1 MLACLIGYFGD
12 FDLAEEATAEAFA
25 VAAQRWPGAGMPDNP
40 GAWLV
45 TTARHRAI
53 DRLRRDRVLAAKLPL
68 LAQPPEEAEDVMDGP
83 PIPDE
88 RLELV
93 FMCCHPALAIDAQVA
108 LTLRAVAGLTTE
120 EIARAFLVPAET
132 MKRRLTRAKS
142 KIKVAGIPF
151 GVPVASQLPERL
163 AAVLAVV
170 YLIFNEGYSGTGQPA
185 ESLASEAI
193 RLGRVLAALLPAEP
207 EVLGLLALMLLHDA
221 RREARFDGQDLVLLP
236 DQDQS
241 RWDWRQI
248 TEARDLLAR
257 ARSGSA
263 LLDPALQ
270 QAPTARGAYALQA
283 AVASLQAETPLDW
296 PQVAALYGEL
306 ADRTGSERGPA
317 EPGRGDR
324 RSRRPGCRPGHRGRP
339 GPARI
344 PVLALDPG
352 RTPPPSRPRRRS
364 QGRLPRGARAG
375 PHRPRTPFPRT
386 PDRRNLRAA
395 SCPLRGHPLVVPV
408 TLQPSLSPKPALPPK
423 EESMALP
430 VRPTRVAPAPGG
442 TTTPRASWLMLA
454 VLLLGQFMCIIDVL
468 VTNVAMPSIAAS
480 LHASGASLQLV
491 VGGYTIAYAMLLI
504 TGARLGDRYGRRRTY
519 LAGVLVFTTAS
530 LACALAPDSQAL
542 IGFRLVQ
549 GAGAAVLVP
558 QVFSIIQLNF
568 TGPARARAL
577 SAYAAVLSAGAVTG
591 LVLGGVVVTAD
602 LFGTG
607 WRPVFAINVPI
618 GIVLAAA
625 VPRLVPPDAP
635 VGRTKKLDL
644 AGLGAAACAVLLIVL
659 PLVLGREEGWPAWG
673 FGCIAVGV
681 VLTVGFVLIER
692 RVAARGGDP
701 LLNLAVLHAPAL
713 PSGLV
718 TLAATQIGY
727 GGLLFAYTLH
737 LQAGLGE
744 SALRSGLSY
753 LPFAAVFGLAGYNWR
768 RLPAAA
774 RRVLVPAGLTVGI
787 LAYLALAAGLHAG
800 ITALTWTG
808 LAAVGLGLGLSVSPL
823 LTQSLTYVP
832 AARAADASGLLT
844 TTVQL
849 GQLLGVAAI
858 GSVYLSRAGSA
869 SAPASAPGPG
879 SGAGHVASAAATS
892 AAAMSGTAL
901 WLAALSAAGLLAAAV
916 MVRAAQG
923 RRSAEP

>member
-1 MLACLIGYFGD
+1 
-12 FDLAEEATAEAFA
+12 
-25 VAAQRWPGAGMPDNP
+25 
-40 GAWLV
+40 
-45 TTARHRAI
+45 
-53 DRLRRDRVLAAKLPL
+53 
-68 LAQPPEEAEDVMDGP
+68 
-83 PIPDE
+83 
-88 RLELV
+88 
-93 FMCCHPALAIDAQVA
+93 
-108 LTLRAVAGLTTE
+108 
-120 EIARAFLVPAET
+120 
-132 MKRRLTRAKS
+132 
-142 KIKVAGIPF
+142 
-151 GVPVASQLPERL
+151 
-163 AAVLAVV
+163 
-170 YLIFNEGYSGTGQPA
+170 
-185 ESLASEAI
+185 
-193 RLGRVLAALLPAEP
+193 
-207 EVLGLLALMLLHDA
+207 
-221 RREARFDGQDLVLLP
+221 
-236 DQDQS
+236 
-241 RWDWRQI
+241 
-248 TEARDLLAR
+248 
-257 ARSGSA
+257 
-263 LLDPALQ
+263 
-270 QAPTARGAYALQA
+270 
-283 AVASLQAETPLDW
+283 
-296 PQVAALYGEL
+296 
-306 ADRTGSERGPA
+306 
-317 EPGRGDR
+317 
-324 RSRRPGCRPGHRGRP
+324 
-339 GPARI
+339 
-344 PVLALDPG
+344 
-352 RTPPPSRPRRRS
+352 
-364 QGRLPRGARAG
+364 
-375 PHRPRTPFPRT
+375 
-386 PDRRNLRAA
+386 
-395 SCPLRGHPLVVPV
+395 
-408 TLQPSLSPKPALPPK
+408 
-423 EESMALP
+423 MALP
-430 VRPTRVAPAPGG
+430 VRPTRTAPAPGG
-442 TTTPRASWLMLA
+442 TTPSRASWLMLA

-635 VGRTKKLDL
+635 VGPTRKLDL

-673 FGCIAVGV
+673 FGCIAAGV
-681 VLTVGFVLIER
+681 VLAAGFVLIER

-727 GGLLFAYTLH
+727 GGLLFAHTLY

-744 SALRSGLSY
+744 SALRAGLTY
-753 LPFAAVFGLAGYNWR
+753 LPFAAVFGLAGYNGR
-768 RLPAAA
+768 RLPAPA

-787 LAYLALAAGLHAG
+787 LAYLALAAGLHRAGSHGG

-823 LTQSLTYVP
+823 LTQSLTHVP
-832 AARAADASGLLT
+832 VARAADASGLLT

-858 GSVYLSRAGSA
+858 GSIYLSRAGR
-869 SAPASAPGPG
+869 
-879 SGAGHVASAAATS
+879 SGDAAAS

-901 WLAALSAAGLLAAAV
+901 WLAALSAAGLLAATV
-916 MVRAAQG
+916 MLRAA
-923 RRSAEP
+923 RRRRP

>member
-1 MLACLIGYFGD
+1 
-12 FDLAEEATAEAFA
+12 
-25 VAAQRWPGAGMPDNP
+25 
-40 GAWLV
+40 
-45 TTARHRAI
+45 
-53 DRLRRDRVLAAKLPL
+53 
-68 LAQPPEEAEDVMDGP
+68 
-83 PIPDE
+83 
-88 RLELV
+88 
-93 FMCCHPALAIDAQVA
+93 
-108 LTLRAVAGLTTE
+108 
-120 EIARAFLVPAET
+120 
-132 MKRRLTRAKS
+132 
-142 KIKVAGIPF
+142 
-151 GVPVASQLPERL
+151 
-163 AAVLAVV
+163 
-170 YLIFNEGYSGTGQPA
+170 
-185 ESLASEAI
+185 
-193 RLGRVLAALLPAEP
+193 
-207 EVLGLLALMLLHDA
+207 
-221 RREARFDGQDLVLLP
+221 
-236 DQDQS
+236 
-241 RWDWRQI
+241 
-248 TEARDLLAR
+248 
-257 ARSGSA
+257 
-263 LLDPALQ
+263 
-270 QAPTARGAYALQA
+270 
-283 AVASLQAETPLDW
+283 
-296 PQVAALYGEL
+296 
-306 ADRTGSERGPA
+306 
-317 EPGRGDR
+317 
-324 RSRRPGCRPGHRGRP
+324 
-339 GPARI
+339 
-344 PVLALDPG
+344 
-352 RTPPPSRPRRRS
+352 
-364 QGRLPRGARAG
+364 
-375 PHRPRTPFPRT
+375 
-386 PDRRNLRAA
+386 
-395 SCPLRGHPLVVPV
+395 
-408 TLQPSLSPKPALPPK
+408 
-423 EESMALP
+423 MALP
-430 VRPTRVAPAPGG
+430 TRIAPAPGD
-442 TTTPRASWLMLA
+442 TTTSRASWLMLA

-519 LAGVLVFTTAS
+519 LAGVLIFTTAS
-530 LACALAPDSQAL
+530 LACSLAPDSQAL
-542 IGFRLVQ
+542 IAFRLVQ

-625 VPRLVPPDAP
+625 VPRLVPPDETSTGVLAG
-635 VGRTKKLDL
+635 GRAGQFDL
-644 AGLGAAACAVLLIVL
+644 AGLAAAACAVLLIVL
-659 PLVLGREEGWPAWG
+659 PLVLGPEEGWPAWG
-673 FGCIAVGV
+673 FGCIAAGA
-681 VLTVGFVLIER
+681 VLAAGFVLIER

-701 LLNLAVLHAPAL
+701 LLNLAVLRAPAL

-744 SALRSGLSY
+744 SALRAGLSY

-774 RRVLVPAGLTVGI
+774 RRVLVPAGLTVAI
-787 LAYLALAAGLHAG
+787 LAYLALAAGLHGAGSHGAGSHGG

-823 LTQSLTYVP
+823 LTQSLTNVP

-869 SAPASAPGPG
+869 PAPTLG
-879 SGAGHVASAAATS
+879 SGSGHAAASAAATS
-892 AAAMSGTAL
+892 AAAMSGTAC

-916 MVRAAQG
+916 MVRAAQAASG
-923 RRSAEP
+923 RSGIRKTLIPNGPTPSTSPAQNSMVVAFYRIYSVERHVR

>member
-1 MLACLIGYFGD
+1 
-12 FDLAEEATAEAFA
+12 
-25 VAAQRWPGAGMPDNP
+25 
-40 GAWLV
+40 
-45 TTARHRAI
+45 
-53 DRLRRDRVLAAKLPL
+53 
-68 LAQPPEEAEDVMDGP
+68 
-83 PIPDE
+83 
-88 RLELV
+88 
-93 FMCCHPALAIDAQVA
+93 
-108 LTLRAVAGLTTE
+108 
-120 EIARAFLVPAET
+120 
-132 MKRRLTRAKS
+132 
-142 KIKVAGIPF
+142 
-151 GVPVASQLPERL
+151 
-163 AAVLAVV
+163 
-170 YLIFNEGYSGTGQPA
+170 
-185 ESLASEAI
+185 
-193 RLGRVLAALLPAEP
+193 
-207 EVLGLLALMLLHDA
+207 
-221 RREARFDGQDLVLLP
+221 
-236 DQDQS
+236 
-241 RWDWRQI
+241 
-248 TEARDLLAR
+248 
-257 ARSGSA
+257 
-263 LLDPALQ
+263 
-270 QAPTARGAYALQA
+270 
-283 AVASLQAETPLDW
+283 
-296 PQVAALYGEL
+296 
-306 ADRTGSERGPA
+306 
-317 EPGRGDR
+317 
-324 RSRRPGCRPGHRGRP
+324 
-339 GPARI
+339 
-344 PVLALDPG
+344 
-352 RTPPPSRPRRRS
+352 
-364 QGRLPRGARAG
+364 
-375 PHRPRTPFPRT
+375 
-386 PDRRNLRAA
+386 
-395 SCPLRGHPLVVPV
+395 
-408 TLQPSLSPKPALPPK
+408 
-423 EESMALP
+423 MALP
-430 VRPTRVAPAPGG
+430 VRPTRTAPAPGG
-442 TTTPRASWLMLA
+442 TTAPRASWLMLA

-519 LAGVLVFTTAS
+519 LAGVLIFTTAS

-673 FGCIAVGV
+673 FGCIAAGV
-681 VLTVGFVLIER
+681 VLAVGFVLIER

-701 LLNLAVLHAPAL
+701 LLNLAVLRAPAL

-744 SALRSGLSY
+744 SALRAGLSY

-823 LTQSLTYVP
+823 LTQSLTHVP

-869 SAPASAPGPG
+869 CRPRLAAVGRRHLGRGHVRHRPLAGRPVRGRPAGRRGHGPGRTRPAIPRTLIPNGPSITPSPPSPPAPAQNSMD
-879 SGAGHVASAAATS
+879 VALYPIDSVERHIHR
-892 AAAMSGTAL
+892 L
-901 WLAALSAAGLLAAAV
+901 R
-916 MVRAAQG
+916 RAAPARPG
-923 RRSAEP
+923 RPPSCPSEWAADGP

>member
-1 MLACLIGYFGD
+1 
-12 FDLAEEATAEAFA
+12 
-25 VAAQRWPGAGMPDNP
+25 
-40 GAWLV
+40 
-45 TTARHRAI
+45 
-53 DRLRRDRVLAAKLPL
+53 
-68 LAQPPEEAEDVMDGP
+68 
-83 PIPDE
+83 
-88 RLELV
+88 
-93 FMCCHPALAIDAQVA
+93 
-108 LTLRAVAGLTTE
+108 
-120 EIARAFLVPAET
+120 
-132 MKRRLTRAKS
+132 
-142 KIKVAGIPF
+142 
-151 GVPVASQLPERL
+151 
-163 AAVLAVV
+163 
-170 YLIFNEGYSGTGQPA
+170 
-185 ESLASEAI
+185 
-193 RLGRVLAALLPAEP
+193 
-207 EVLGLLALMLLHDA
+207 
-221 RREARFDGQDLVLLP
+221 
-236 DQDQS
+236 
-241 RWDWRQI
+241 
-248 TEARDLLAR
+248 
-257 ARSGSA
+257 
-263 LLDPALQ
+263 
-270 QAPTARGAYALQA
+270 
-283 AVASLQAETPLDW
+283 
-296 PQVAALYGEL
+296 
-306 ADRTGSERGPA
+306 
-317 EPGRGDR
+317 
-324 RSRRPGCRPGHRGRP
+324 
-339 GPARI
+339 
-344 PVLALDPG
+344 
-352 RTPPPSRPRRRS
+352 
-364 QGRLPRGARAG
+364 
-375 PHRPRTPFPRT
+375 
-386 PDRRNLRAA
+386 
-395 SCPLRGHPLVVPV
+395 
-408 TLQPSLSPKPALPPK
+408 
-423 EESMALP
+423 MALP
-430 VRPTRVAPAPGG
+430 VRPTRTAPAPGG
-442 TTTPRASWLMLA
+442 TTRPHASWLMLA

-519 LAGVLVFTTAS
+519 LAGVLIFTTAS

-558 QVFSIIQLNF
+558 QVFSIIQLIF
-568 TGPARARAL
+568 SGPARARAL

-625 VPRLVPPDAP
+625 VPRLVPPDTP

-644 AGLGAAACAVLLIVL
+644 AGLAAAAFAVLLIVL

-673 FGCIAVGV
+673 FGCIAAGA
-681 VLTVGFVLIER
+681 VLAAGFVLIER

-701 LLNLAVLHAPAL
+701 LLNLAVLRAPAL

-727 GGLLFAYTLH
+727 GGLLFAYTLY

-744 SALRSGLSY
+744 SALRAGLTY

-768 RLPAAA
+768 RLPAPA

-787 LAYLALAAGLHAG
+787 LAYLALAAGLHSAG
-800 ITALTWTG
+800 SRASITALTWTG

-823 LTQSLTYVP
+823 LTQSLTHVP

-858 GSVYLSRAGSA
+858 GSVYLSRAA
-869 SAPASAPGPG
+869 S
-879 SGAGHVASAAATS
+879 ATS

-901 WLAALSAAGLLAAAV
+901 WLAVLSVAGLLAAAV

-923 RRSAEP
+923 RRSPKP

>member
-1 MLACLIGYFGD
+1 
-12 FDLAEEATAEAFA
+12 
-25 VAAQRWPGAGMPDNP
+25 
-40 GAWLV
+40 
-45 TTARHRAI
+45 
-53 DRLRRDRVLAAKLPL
+53 
-68 LAQPPEEAEDVMDGP
+68 
-83 PIPDE
+83 
-88 RLELV
+88 
-93 FMCCHPALAIDAQVA
+93 
-108 LTLRAVAGLTTE
+108 
-120 EIARAFLVPAET
+120 
-132 MKRRLTRAKS
+132 
-142 KIKVAGIPF
+142 
-151 GVPVASQLPERL
+151 
-163 AAVLAVV
+163 
-170 YLIFNEGYSGTGQPA
+170 
-185 ESLASEAI
+185 
-193 RLGRVLAALLPAEP
+193 
-207 EVLGLLALMLLHDA
+207 
-221 RREARFDGQDLVLLP
+221 
-236 DQDQS
+236 
-241 RWDWRQI
+241 
-248 TEARDLLAR
+248 
-257 ARSGSA
+257 
-263 LLDPALQ
+263 
-270 QAPTARGAYALQA
+270 
-283 AVASLQAETPLDW
+283 
-296 PQVAALYGEL
+296 
-306 ADRTGSERGPA
+306 
-317 EPGRGDR
+317 
-324 RSRRPGCRPGHRGRP
+324 
-339 GPARI
+339 
-344 PVLALDPG
+344 
-352 RTPPPSRPRRRS
+352 
-364 QGRLPRGARAG
+364 
-375 PHRPRTPFPRT
+375 
-386 PDRRNLRAA
+386 
-395 SCPLRGHPLVVPV
+395 
-408 TLQPSLSPKPALPPK
+408 
-423 EESMALP
+423 MALP
-430 VRPTRVAPAPGG
+430 TRIAPAPG
-442 TTTPRASWLMLA
+442 TTTAHASWLMLA

-519 LAGVLVFTTAS
+519 LAGVLIFTTAS

-542 IGFRLVQ
+542 IAFRLVQ

-635 VGRTKKLDL
+635 VGPTKKLDL

-673 FGCIAVGV
+673 FGCIAAGA
-681 VLTVGFVLIER
+681 VLAAGFVLIER

-701 LLNLAVLHAPAL
+701 LLNLAVLRAPAL

-744 SALRSGLSY
+744 SALRAGLSY
-753 LPFAAVFGLAGYNWR
+753 LPFAAVFGLAGYNGR

-787 LAYLALAAGLHAG
+787 LAYLALAAGLHSAGSHGG

-823 LTQSLTYVP
+823 LTQSLTHVP

-858 GSVYLSRAGSA
+858 GSVYLSRAGSG
-869 SAPASAPGPG
+869 SALG
-879 SGAGHVASAAATS
+879 SGAGSGSGHAAASAAATS

-916 MVRAAQG
+916 MVRAA
-923 RRSAEP
+923 RRRRP

>member
-1 MLACLIGYFGD
+1 
-12 FDLAEEATAEAFA
+12 
-25 VAAQRWPGAGMPDNP
+25 
-40 GAWLV
+40 
-45 TTARHRAI
+45 
-53 DRLRRDRVLAAKLPL
+53 
-68 LAQPPEEAEDVMDGP
+68 
-83 PIPDE
+83 
-88 RLELV
+88 
-93 FMCCHPALAIDAQVA
+93 
-108 LTLRAVAGLTTE
+108 
-120 EIARAFLVPAET
+120 
-132 MKRRLTRAKS
+132 
-142 KIKVAGIPF
+142 
-151 GVPVASQLPERL
+151 
-163 AAVLAVV
+163 
-170 YLIFNEGYSGTGQPA
+170 
-185 ESLASEAI
+185 
-193 RLGRVLAALLPAEP
+193 
-207 EVLGLLALMLLHDA
+207 
-221 RREARFDGQDLVLLP
+221 
-236 DQDQS
+236 
-241 RWDWRQI
+241 
-248 TEARDLLAR
+248 
-257 ARSGSA
+257 
-263 LLDPALQ
+263 
-270 QAPTARGAYALQA
+270 
-283 AVASLQAETPLDW
+283 
-296 PQVAALYGEL
+296 
-306 ADRTGSERGPA
+306 
-317 EPGRGDR
+317 
-324 RSRRPGCRPGHRGRP
+324 
-339 GPARI
+339 
-344 PVLALDPG
+344 
-352 RTPPPSRPRRRS
+352 
-364 QGRLPRGARAG
+364 
-375 PHRPRTPFPRT
+375 
-386 PDRRNLRAA
+386 
-395 SCPLRGHPLVVPV
+395 
-408 TLQPSLSPKPALPPK
+408 
-423 EESMALP
+423 MALP
-430 VRPTRVAPAPGG
+430 TRIAPAPGD
-442 TTTPRASWLMLA
+442 TTTSHARWLMLA

-519 LAGVLVFTTAS
+519 LAGVLIFTTAS

-625 VPRLVPPDAP
+625 VPRLVPPDTP

-644 AGLGAAACAVLLIVL
+644 AGLAAAAFAVLLIVL

-673 FGCIAVGV
+673 FGCIAAGA
-681 VLTVGFVLIER
+681 VLAAGFVLIER

-701 LLNLAVLHAPAL
+701 LLNLAVLRAPAL

-727 GGLLFAYTLH
+727 GGLLFAYTLY

-744 SALRSGLSY
+744 SALRAGLTY

-768 RLPAAA
+768 RLPAPA

-787 LAYLALAAGLHAG
+787 LAYLALAAGLHSAG
-800 ITALTWTG
+800 SHASITALTWTG

-823 LTQSLTYVP
+823 LTQSLTHVP

-858 GSVYLSRAGSA
+858 GSVYLSRAGS
-869 SAPASAPGPG
+869 S
-879 SGAGHVASAAATS
+879 AATS

-901 WLAALSAAGLLAAAV
+901 WLAALSAAGLLAATV
-916 MVRAAQG
+916 MLRAA
-923 RRSAEP
+923 RRRRP